1 MGIGVGLG
9 IAEFPFSSARS
20 FWDWIELCEEGG
32 VDSFWQIDRMVSRE
46 PFLECMSAM
55 AALAGATKK
64 LKFGMN
70 VASVG
75 LRDPLLLAKECATID
90 YLSEGRL
97 LPAFGIGNASA
108 PVWKAT
114 GRPTK
119 ARGKR
124 TNEALELIQRLWRED
139 SVTFEGEFYQY
150 TNACIS
156 PKPVQ
161 PKIPFW
167 LGGSSEAAI
176 RRTARFGTGWLAGL
190 ETPQRVAPVIAGIKT
205 AAQDAG
211 RPIDEDHFG
220 ASFPFRFGDG
230 ADDATQRQIEAF
242 RKRPGLADRDPNH
255 YFAIGDT
262 EDVIGRLREFVAAGA
277 YKFVLRPIA
286 NNDDEMMAQ
295 TRRLIGE
302 VFPAVYSEDFE
313 ASARS

>member
-1 MGIGVGLG
+1 MGVGVGLG
-9 IAEFPFSSARS
+9 IAEFPFAAAKG
-20 FWDWIELCEEGG
+20 FWDWIALCEEGG
-32 VDSFWQIDRMVSRE
+32 VDSIWQIDRMVSRE
-46 PFLECMSAM
+46 PFLECMSTM
-55 AALAGATKK
+55 AAIAGATKK

-90 YLSEGRL
+90 FLSDGRL
-97 LPAFGIGNASA
+97 LPSFGIGNAAA

-124 TNEALELIQRLWRED
+124 TNEALELIQRLWSED

-150 TNACIS
+150 TEACIA

-161 PKIPFW
+161 RKIPFW

-190 ETPQRVAPVIAGIKT
+190 ETPQIVGPVIEGIKQ
-205 AAQDAG
+205 AAREAG

-220 ASFPFRFGDG
+220 AAFPYRFGDG
-230 ADDATQRQIEAF
+230 NDDATRRQIDAF
-242 RKRPGLADRDPNH
+242 QKRTKRDARD
-255 YFAIGDT
+255 YFAIGGT
-262 EDVIGRLREFVAAGA
+262 EEVIAKLREFVAAGA
-277 YKFVLRPIA
+277 YKFVLRPIG
-286 NNDDEMMAQ
+286 NNDAEMMEH
-295 TRRLIGE
+295 TKILIDE
-302 VFPAVYSEDFE
+302 VLPEVYADGFE
-313 ASARS
+313 ASAQS

>member
-1 MGIGVGLG
+1 MGVGVGLG
-9 IAEFPFSSARS
+9 IAEFPFAAAKG
-20 FWDWIELCEEGG
+20 FWDWIALCEEGG
-32 VDSFWQIDRMVSRE
+32 VDSIWQIDRMVSRE
-46 PFLECMSAM
+46 PFLECMSTM
-55 AALAGATKK
+55 AAIAGATKK

-90 YLSEGRL
+90 FLSDGRL
-97 LPAFGIGNASA
+97 LPAFGIGNAAA

-124 TNEALELIQRLWRED
+124 TNEALELIQRLWSED

-150 TNACIS
+150 TEACIA

-161 PKIPFW
+161 QKIPFW

-190 ETPQRVAPVIAGIKT
+190 ETPQIVGPVIEGIKQ
-205 AAQDAG
+205 AAREAG

-220 ASFPFRFGDG
+220 AAFPYRFGDG
-230 ADDATQRQIEAF
+230 NDDATRRQIDAF
-242 RKRPGLADRDPNH
+242 QKRTKRDARD
-255 YFAIGDT
+255 YFAIGGT
-262 EDVIGRLREFVAAGA
+262 EEVIAKLREFVAAGA
-277 YKFVLRPIA
+277 YKFVLRPIG
-286 NNDDEMMAQ
+286 NNDAEMMEH
-295 TRRLIGE
+295 TKILIDE
-302 VFPAVYSEDFE
+302 VLPEVYADGFE
-313 ASARS
+313 ASAQS

>member
-1 MGIGVGLG
+1 MGVGVGLG
-9 IAEFPFSSARS
+9 IAEFPFAAAKG
-20 FWDWIELCEEGG
+20 FWDWIALCEEGG
-32 VDSFWQIDRMVSRE
+32 VDSIWQIDRMVSRE
-46 PFLECMSAM
+46 PFLECMSTM
-55 AALAGATKK
+55 AAIAGATKK

-90 YLSEGRL
+90 FLSDGRL
-97 LPAFGIGNASA
+97 LPAFGIGNAAA

-124 TNEALELIQRLWRED
+124 TNEALELIQRLWSED

-150 TNACIS
+150 TEACIA

-161 PKIPFW
+161 RKIPFW

-190 ETPQRVAPVIAGIKT
+190 ETPQIVGPVIEGIKQ
-205 AAQDAG
+205 AAREAG

-220 ASFPFRFGDG
+220 AAFPYRFGDG
-230 ADDATQRQIEAF
+230 NDDATRRQIDAF
-242 RKRPGLADRDPNH
+242 QKRTKRDARD
-255 YFAIGDT
+255 YFAIGGT
-262 EDVIGRLREFVAAGA
+262 EEVIAKLREFVAAGA
-277 YKFVLRPIA
+277 YKFVLRPIG
-286 NNDDEMMAQ
+286 NNDAEMMEH
-295 TRRLIGE
+295 TKILIDE
-302 VFPAVYSEDFE
+302 VLPEVYADGFE
-313 ASARS
+313 ASAQS

>member
-1 MGIGVGLG
+1 MGVGVGLG
-9 IAEFPFSSARS
+9 IAEFPFATAKG
-20 FWDWIELCEEGG
+20 FWDWIALCEEGG
-32 VDSFWQIDRMVSRE
+32 VDSIWQIDRMVSRE
-46 PFLECMSAM
+46 PFLECMSTM
-55 AALAGATKK
+55 AAIAGATKK

-90 YLSEGRL
+90 FLSDGRL
-97 LPAFGIGNASA
+97 LPAFGIGNAAA

-124 TNEALELIQRLWRED
+124 TNEALELIQRLWSED

-150 TNACIS
+150 TEACIA

-161 PKIPFW
+161 RKIPFW

-190 ETPQRVAPVIAGIKT
+190 ETPQIVGPVIEGIKQ
-205 AAQDAG
+205 AAREAG

-220 ASFPFRFGDG
+220 AAFPYRFGDG
-230 ADDATQRQIEAF
+230 NDDATRRQIDAF
-242 RKRPGLADRDPNH
+242 QKRTKRDARD
-255 YFAIGDT
+255 YFAIGGT
-262 EDVIGRLREFVAAGA
+262 EEVIAKLREFVAAGA
-277 YKFVLRPIA
+277 YKFVLRPIG
-286 NNDDEMMAQ
+286 NNDAEMMEH
-295 TRRLIGE
+295 TKILIDE
-302 VFPAVYSEDFE
+302 VLPEVYADGFE
-313 ASARS
+313 ASAQS